1 MGAGLVRL
9 GHSSLEEFVAQFQYE
24 TVYFSSHHGIFYFTP
39 GDGADG
45 YYLLFPIHIRW
56 FVTSF
61 AASFRMAESA
71 SDADVYV
78 LEVSTRYGWYSM
90 SARSFKVLFRRLDYM
105 ALLADAAACELP
117 EFDSVDEF
125 DDLFRFVG
133 ACVDAIARGCKPL
146 FVVSYGDPGFRSFLV
161 DDVGGSSYVS
171 TVDYAMSRRWHAVHY
186 ALVTTILR
194 GGLQ

>member
-146 FVVSYGDPGFRSFLV
+146 FVVSYGDPGFCSFLV

-171 TVDYAMSRRWHAVHY
+171 TADYAMSRRWHAVHY
-186 ALVTTILR
+186 ALVTTILQE
-194 GGLQ
+194 GLQ

>member
-9 GHSSLEEFVAQFQYE
+9 GHSSLEEFVAQFPYE
-24 TVYFSSHHGIFYFTP
+24 MVYFSSHCGVFYFTP

-61 AASFRMAESA
+61 AASFRMADST
-71 SDADVYV
+71 SDVDVYV
-78 LEVSTRYGWYSM
+78 LEVSTLYGWYSM

-105 ALLADAAACELP
+105 ALLADVAVCELP
-117 EFDSVDEF
+117 ELDSVDEF
-125 DDLFRFVG
+125 GDLFRFVD
-133 ACVDAIARGCKPL
+133 ACIDAIARGCRPL
-146 FVVSYGDPGFRSFLV
+146 FVVSYGDPGLCSFLV

-171 TVDYAMSRRWHAVHY
+171 TADYAMSRRWHAVRH
-186 ALVTTILR
+186 ALVTTILQE
-194 GGLQ
+194 GLQ

>member
-9 GHSSLEEFVAQFQYE
+9 GHSSLEDFVAQFQYE
-24 TVYFSSHHGIFYFTP
+24 TVCFSSHRGVFYFTP
-39 GDGADG
+39 GDGADV

-71 SDADVYV
+71 SDVDVFV
-78 LEVSTRYGWYSM
+78 LEVSTPYGWYSM

-105 ALLADAAACELP
+105 AFLADVAVCELP
-117 EFDSVDEF
+117 EFDSVDELN
-125 DDLFRFVG
+125 DLFRFVG
-133 ACVDAIARGCKPL
+133 ACIDAIACGCKPL
-146 FVVSYGDPGFRSFLV
+146 FVFPCGDPGFRLFLV

-171 TVDYAMSRRWHAVHY
+171 TADYAMSRRWHAVHY
-186 ALVTTILR
+186 ALVTTVLQE
-194 GGLQ
+194 GLQ